1 MNRTDRLLAI
11 VLELQGRGR
20 RRAEDLA
27 ATFETSKRTIYRDIT
42 ALCEAGV
49 PIVATPGLGYSLTP
63 GYFLPPLSFTAPEA
77 TLLLLGA
84 EVMAGSFDTLYRRV
98 AEAAGRKIEAVL
110 PEQARDEARYLRDA
124 IVFIRPAAAHEAA
137 EALLPLIRAC
147 ILERRRLRFRYFAP
161 GADTAPAP
169 READPYGLAHY
180 AGAWYMTGY
189 APARRAVR
197 RFRIDRMEDVTAL
210 AETFSRPPGFAI
222 RQGEAEDGR
231 TVVVRAL
238 LDPAV
243 ARQAREAPSFYQV
256 AAEPRAEGL
265 LITLRVRD
273 ETDAVRWLLGWG
285 AAVRAVEPDSL
296 RARMAA
302 EAEAMARNYRPP
314 DPLLT

>member
-110 PEQARDEARYLRDA
+110 PAQARDEAR
-124 IVFIRPAAAHEAA
+124 
-137 EALLPLIRAC
+137 
-147 ILERRRLRFRYFAP
+147 
-161 GADTAPAP
+161 
-169 READPYGLAHY
+169 
-180 AGAWYMTGY
+180 
-189 APARRAVR
+189 
-197 RFRIDRMEDVTAL
+197 
-210 AETFSRPPGFAI
+210 
-222 RQGEAEDGR
+222 
-231 TVVVRAL
+231 
-238 LDPAV
+238 
-243 ARQAREAPSFYQV
+243 
-256 AAEPRAEGL
+256 
-265 LITLRVRD
+265 
-273 ETDAVRWLLGWG
+273 
-285 AAVRAVEPDSL
+285 
-296 RARMAA
+296 
-302 EAEAMARNYRPP
+302 
-314 DPLLT
+314 